1 MAMTSGGLPKGWYAD
16 ADEPGL
22 SRYWDG
28 TRWSGVR
35 RNMHPTSAPASP
47 ATVSSSRASLAT
59 VSSSRWQRLWYGHVV
74 RVPGV
79 LTLLTWSNRSV
90 PGLRGRLERA
100 LRPPQLRAP

>member
-1 MAMTSGGLPKGWYAD
+1 MTVGGLQNGWYAD

-35 RNMHPTSAPASP
+35 RTMHTSP
-47 ATVSSSRASLAT
+47 APVTVTTASSSRL
-59 VSSSRWQRLWYGHVV
+59 QRLWYGHVT
-74 RVPGV
+74 RLPG
-79 LTLLTWSNRSV
+79 LLSALSWSNRAV

-100 LRPPQLRAP
+100 IRPPQLRDP

>member
-1 MAMTSGGLPKGWYAD
+1 MTMTVGGLQKGWYAD

-35 RNMHPTSAPASP
+35 RTMHPANAPAPVRVS
-47 ATVSSSRASLAT
+47 AVSSSRL
-59 VSSSRWQRLWYGHVV
+59 QRLWYGHVM
-74 RVPGV
+74 RLPGV
-79 LTLLTWSNRSV
+79 LSAISWSNRTV

-100 LRPPQLRAP
+100 IRPPQHRDP

>member
-1 MAMTSGGLPKGWYAD
+1 MTMTVGGLQKGWYAD

-35 RNMHPTSAPASP
+35 RTMHPAPASVTVT
-47 ATVSSSRASLAT
+47 TVSSSRL
-59 VSSSRWQRLWYGHVV
+59 QRLWYARVV
-74 RVPGV
+74 RLPGV
-79 LTLLTWSNRSV
+79 LSALSWSNRTV

-100 LRPPQLRAP
+100 IRPPQLRDP

>member
-1 MAMTSGGLPKGWYAD
+1 MTIGGLQKGWYAD

-35 RNMHPTSAPASP
+35 RTLHPAPNP
-47 ATVSSSRASLAT
+47 ATTVSFSRASVTA
-59 VSSSRWQRLWYGHVV
+59 VSFSRWRRLWHGHVV

-79 LTLLTWSNRSV
+79 LSLLSWSNRSL
-90 PGLRGRLERA
+90 PGLRGRLEGA
-100 LRPPQLRAP
+100 VRPPQLRDP